1 MLPIH
6 EFARDL
12 THDLTRALLALMLAL
27 LLPAAWAGVPNNRA
41 EPAYAEEQTIMQAEK
56 GSRAPEP
63 GLGDAASGKVHIDR
77 HYLGQ
82 YGSKEGDVILQRG
95 GNLWRVWRNGW
106 MSDTTGTLIILA
118 LVGIA
123 LFYFAVGP
131 AGEVRES
138 GRKLLRFADWDRI
151 VHWTTAISFL
161 LLAIT
166 GLIILFGKVV
176 LMPWMGHGV
185 FSALAWISKYIHNIV
200 GPIFIVA
207 SLVMFFTFL
216 SRNFFNRYDWNWF
229 RQGGGLLSHK
239 HVPAG
244 YFNAGEKMWF
254 WLGVTLLGLVMSIS
268 GLILDFI
275 TFGQTRYV
283 LQVANFL
290 HIAGATFYIIAAMG
304 HIYIGT
310 LGTPG
315 AYRAMRYGTV
325 DEEWARQH
333 HELWYDEIK
342 DGGGPAE
349 PPPGSRIPPR
359 GARPGPAT

>member
-1 MLPIH
+1 MQPIH
-6 EFARDL
+6 AI
-12 THDLTRALLALMLAL
+12 THDLARALLALMLAL
-27 LLPAAWAGVPNNRA
+27 LLPMAWAGVPNDRA
-41 EPAYAEEQTIMQAEK
+41 EPAYAEEQTIMQAQQ

-63 GLGDAASGKVHIDR
+63 GLASAESGKVHIDR
-77 HYLGQ
+77 HFLGQ
-82 YGSKEGDVILQRG
+82 YGSHEGDVIIQRG

-106 MSDTTGTLIILA
+106 MSSTTGTLIILTLIA
-118 LVGIA
+118 LA
-123 LFYFAVGP
+123 LFYFVVGP
-131 AGEVRES
+131 ARTVAES
-138 GRKLLRFADWDRI
+138 GRKMPRFTDWDRI

-166 GLIILFGKVV
+166 GLIVFFGKVI

-185 FSALAWISKYIHNIV
+185 FSALAWLSKYIHNIV
-200 GPIFIVA
+200 GPIFILC

-216 SRNFFNRYDWNWF
+216 SRNFFSRYDWNWF
-229 RQGGGLLSHK
+229 RQGGGLVSHK

-268 GLILDFI
+268 GIILDFV

-290 HIAGATFYIIAAMG
+290 HIAGATFYIIAALG

-333 HELWYDEIK
+333 HELWYDEVK
-342 DGGGPAE
+342 SGGGPGE